1 MNGLTFGCFIRSGFG
16 GKDTTVRTLK
26 ARKKVR
32 VHFLSFSRSV
42 YQVVTVCKKKVDL
55 ALFSFC
61 PKQDVFL
68 ET

>member
-26 ARKKVR
+26 ARKKDR
-32 VHFLSFSRSV
+32 VHFLSSSRSV
-42 YQVVTVCKKKVDL
+42 YQVVAVCKKKVDL

-61 PKQDVFL
+61 PK
-68 ET
+68 